1 MNGLNGLNGRVFWEI
16 SFRFIVLR
24 NQAASR
30 LSDEVAVGEEWEDW
44 IVDELG
50 ELGEGNMLIEVDL
63 RFSGELGR

>member
-1 MNGLNGLNGRVFWEI
+1 
-16 SFRFIVLR
+16 
-24 NQAASR
+24 